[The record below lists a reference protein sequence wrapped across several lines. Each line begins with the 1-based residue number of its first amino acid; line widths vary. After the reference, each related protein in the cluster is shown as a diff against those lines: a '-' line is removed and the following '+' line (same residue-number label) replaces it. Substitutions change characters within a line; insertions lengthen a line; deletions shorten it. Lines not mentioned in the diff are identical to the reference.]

1 MVELQHVTHRHTW
14 RTRKTLAL
22 HLYGP
27 VLATLK
33 GSEPKR
39 FAREMYY
46 IVGIRRV
53 MLFNPVL

>member
-1 MVELQHVTHRHTW
+1 VTHRHTW